1 MIFALPP
8 SIVGISIV
16 VPSAASAIDNGNSKN
31 NKDLQQERS
40 DEINNS
46 ISGELEKLNEL
57 FKSGSISEEDFQK
70 AKSFW
75 KN

>member
-1 MIFALPP
+1 LGFVLFLG
-8 SIVGISIV
+8 VR
-16 VPSAASAIDNGNSKN
+16 AIQKGLNSKN

-70 AKSFW
+70 AK
-75 KN
+75 KKILD